1 MGDKTIKPP
10 NEMSFLDHL
19 EELRWHLIRSTL
31 AIVIIGC
38 VAFLMKDFIFDT
50 VIFGPK
56 KMDFPTYRVFCHI
69 ATFLGFESA
78 FCADKLPFTIQ
89 SRLMSGQFSAHIW
102 TSIWAGFIVGFPYV
116 LYEVWKFIS
125 PGLYE
130 KERKNSRGFILVASF
145 LFFLGVLFG
154 YYVVAPLSINFLGT
168 YQVSSEVTNEFDL
181 ASYISTIRTSVIA
194 CGILFELPIII
205 YFLTKVGLVTPELMK
220 KYRKIALVIV
230 LILSAVITPPDVTSQ
245 IIVAFPVLI
254 LYQVSIGISKRVLKN
269 EAKRERKAAEKA
281 KAEKAKAEKARAAAQ
296 AKADKENTD
305 ITPK

>member
-1 MGDKTIKPP
+1 MGEKTTTPP

-38 VAFLMKDFIFDT
+38 AAFLMKDFIFDT
-50 VIFGPK
+50 IIFGPK
-56 KMDFPTYRVFCHI
+56 KMDFPTYRVFCEI
-69 ATFLGFESA
+69 ATFLGFDSA

-205 YFLTKVGLVTPELMK
+205 YFLTKVGLVTPEIMK

-269 EAKRERKAAEKA
+269 EAKRAR
-281 KAEKAKAEKARAAAQ
+281 KAEKAREK
-296 AKADKENTD
+296 AKAKKDVKPN
-305 ITPK
+305 